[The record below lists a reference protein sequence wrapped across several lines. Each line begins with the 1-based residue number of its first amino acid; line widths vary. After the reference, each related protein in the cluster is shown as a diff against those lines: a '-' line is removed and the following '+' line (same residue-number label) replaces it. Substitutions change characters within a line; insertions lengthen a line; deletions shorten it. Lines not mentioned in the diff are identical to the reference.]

1 MTTTPA
7 DNSAAYRRIVRRE
20 THSPRSGFAITL
32 AVLLLLVAA
41 AMAVGALVARVLDG
55 KLDLKTVADAFRGR
69 RSSS

>member
-1 MTTTPA
+1 M
-7 DNSAAYRRIVRRE
+7 S
-20 THSPRSGFAITL
+20 HSVPGIFVGATL
-32 AVLLLLVAA
+32 ALTWIVFGFWAFVFVAA